1 MALSEAKKRA
11 NARWNAKNKDK
22 QLIYNTKS
30 AAKRFVKE
38 FATEDNLKELEQL
51 IAQRRAILNK

>member
-11 NARWNAKNKDK
+11 NARWNAKNKEK
-22 QLIYNTKS
+22 QLIYTTKS

-38 FATEDNLKELEQL
+38 FADEDELKELEQL
-51 IAQRRAILNK
+51 IAQRRVMLRK

>member
-22 QLIYNTKS
+22 QLIYTTKS
-30 AAKRFVKE
+30 SAKKFIKE